1 MHFRS
6 MLDLHSALI
15 YLMVIMAASDGEMTD
30 AELHTIGENV
40 RYLPIFADFDLDTL
54 PGVAQGCAVAL
65 NSEGGVTRTLVE
77 IADAVPAHLRETA
90 YSLAVEV
97 TVADNDPADE
107 AVRVLDTVRERFGL
121 TSLSAAAIHHAAR
134 VRHLA

>member
-1 MHFRS
+1 
-6 MLDLHSALI
+6 MLDIHSALI

-40 RYLPIFADFDLDTL
+40 RYLPVFADFDPNTL
-54 PGVAQGCAVAL
+54 PEVAKGCAAAL
-65 NSEGGVTRTLVE
+65 NSDGGVVRTLVQ
-77 IADAVPAHLRETA
+77 IAESVPARLRETA
-90 YSLAVEV
+90 YALAVEV

-107 AVRVLDTVRERFGL
+107 AVRVLDTVREQLGL
-121 TSLSAAAIHHAAR
+121 SALSAAAIHHAAR

>member
-1 MHFRS
+1 
-6 MLDLHSALI
+6 MLDIHSALI
-15 YLMVIMAASDGEMTD
+15 YLMVILAASDGELTD

-40 RYLPIFADFDLDTL
+40 RYLPVFADFDSDTL
-54 PGVAQGCAVAL
+54 PQVSQGCAVAL
-65 NSEGGVTRTLVE
+65 NGEGGVVRTLIE
-77 IADAVPAHLRETA
+77 IAETVPDHLRETA
-90 YSLAVEV
+90 YALAVEV

-107 AVRVLDTVRERFGL
+107 AVRVLELVRERLGI